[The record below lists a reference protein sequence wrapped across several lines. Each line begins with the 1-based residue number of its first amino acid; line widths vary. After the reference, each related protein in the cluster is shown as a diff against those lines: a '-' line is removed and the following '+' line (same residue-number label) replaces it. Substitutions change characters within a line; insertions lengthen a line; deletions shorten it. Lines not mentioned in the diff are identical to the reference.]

1 MRINKV
7 IPMIL
12 VSVACCICLSACS
25 LPWSSGGDRSI
36 SVTEL
41 NGTATVTSADTSVT
55 DLTKGKKLVSGDSV
69 NVYTGGDITLLIDR
83 DKHLTAGEDTQFSIE
98 ASGKKGSTAT
108 VIVLSEGTARISIDK
123 TLGSKESFDVVT
135 PNAMFSVRGTVFS
148 VSVDPVGDGYN
159 TELSVESG
167 MVEAS
172 TVENDSPDTEF
183 IGEGQSGKYTGEVPE
198 IERWFEIAED
208 ESDDNSA
215 MIENRVKYLT
225 KQESISSVDE
235 IPEVRDGSKGFTGVF
250 RSEFYT
256 IVVAEDVP
264 YAINKNYAIWVEDDI
279 IKPFCMVE
287 IPEDADDDE
296 PYFPRD
302 LEQVSDTLITDY
314 TFDKDT
320 KEHIDDVSYY
330 LDGDTMYYHYIE
342 NDTGYEEFI
351 VLTRTDEDPTELYNS
366 CLQGANHENSKE

>member
-1 MRINKV
+1 
-7 IPMIL
+7 MIIL
-12 VSVACCICLSACS
+12 TVACGICLSACS
-25 LPWSSGGDRSI
+25 LPLSSGGDRSI
-36 SVTEL
+36 SVDEL
-41 NGTATVTSADTSVT
+41 NGTATVTSVDTSVT
-55 DLTKGKKLVSGDSV
+55 DLSKGKKLVSGDSV
-69 NVYTGGDITLLIDR
+69 NVYTASNLTLLIDR
-83 DKHLTAGEDTQFSIE
+83 DKHLTAGEDTQFSLE
-98 ASGKKGSTAT
+98 ASGKKGTTAT
-108 VIVLSEGTARISIDK
+108 TIVLGEGTAYISIDK
-123 TLGSKESFDVVT
+123 TLGSKESFNVVT
-135 PNAMFSVRGTVFS
+135 PNAMFSVRGTAFS
-148 VSVDPVGDGYN
+148 VSVDPSGDGFI

-167 MVEAS
+167 MVEVS
-172 TVENDSPDTEF
+172 TVENDSPDSEF

-208 ESDDNSA
+208 SGDDDT
-215 MIENRVKYLT
+215 MIEDRVKYLT
-225 KQESISSVDE
+225 KQQSIDSVDE
-235 IPEVRDGSKGFTGVF
+235 IPEERDGSKGFTGVF

-256 IVVAEDVP
+256 IVVAENVP

-296 PYFPRD
+296 PYFPREA
-302 LEQVSDTLITDY
+302 EQISDTLITDY
-314 TFDKDT
+314 TYDKDT

-366 CLQGANHENSKE
+366 CLQGAKHENTKE